1 MLEAAIFREKRPMRP
16 TARFFMTAS
25 TGRTAKGRLQQRM
38 LRPASL
44 GAALAL
50 FLFCISPAPAADFP
64 SIVAKV
70 LNSQTDGRIAK
81 LDPAT
86 KQEMVNC
93 VNGVLAGL
101 PSGKKKFVAEG
112 ASYGEQE
119 SRFGKVVKENR
130 AEWEQKIAKG
140 CGQIAMRGGKGIG
153 HQ

>member
-1 MLEAAIFREKRPMRP
+1 MREEVTPVFCARPS
-16 TARFFMTAS
+16 AQ
-25 TGRTAKGRLQQRM
+25 RTLKNRLWRGT
-38 LRPASL
+38 LCPASL
-44 GAALAL
+44 WAAAAGF
-50 FLFCISPAPAADFP
+50 FLYISPAPAADFP

-101 PSGKKKFVAEG
+101 PNGKKKFVVEG
-112 ASYGEQE
+112 ANYDEQE

>member
-1 MLEAAIFREKRPMRP
+1 VSGGAAAKH
-16 TARFFMTAS
+16 TARRWIAPRALWAPSLWAAATLFFLS
-25 TGRTAKGRLQQRM
+25 
-38 LRPASL
+38 
-44 GAALAL
+44 
-50 FLFCISPAPAADFP
+50 ISPASAADFP

-101 PSGKKKFVAEG
+101 PNGKKKFVAEG
-112 ASYGEQE
+112 ANYDEQE

>member
-1 MLEAAIFREKRPMRP
+1 
-16 TARFFMTAS
+16 
-25 TGRTAKGRLQQRM
+25 M
-38 LRPASL
+38 LRFPSL
-44 GAALAL
+44 WAAALF
-50 FLFCISPAPAADFP
+50 FLTIASAPAADFP
-64 SIVAKV
+64 TVVANI

-86 KQEMVNC
+86 KQQMVNC

-101 PSGKKKFVAEG
+101 PNGKKKFVAEG
-112 ASYGEQE
+112 ANFDEQE
-119 SRFGKVVKENR
+119 NRFGKVVKENR